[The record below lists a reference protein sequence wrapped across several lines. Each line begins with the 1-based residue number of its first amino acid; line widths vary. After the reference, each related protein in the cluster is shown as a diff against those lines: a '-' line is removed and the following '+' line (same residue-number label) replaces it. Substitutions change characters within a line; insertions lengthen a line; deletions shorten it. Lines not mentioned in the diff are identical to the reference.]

1 LGQKIKV
8 NLQRKHIMKLLKL
21 TLKFFWKLKTVILT
35 GVLLVSLGLNLILF
49 LGGSLYS
56 MVNSGFEV
64 ATGVRTIAT
73 RNKAQIANLGDN
85 LVLERKAKR
94 ELKSE
99 LTETSGELVT
109 ERAMKRELKGQVT
122 ELSGDLVI
130 ERKMKRELKSELAET
145 SGELVTERVVKREL
159 KGQVKE
165 LSGELVVERK
175 IKRKLKS
182 ELAEGS
188 AKLAVERIT
197 QRTLKSQ
204 IRDLTAGLVP
214 FGGKKVAL
222 RTAVEATADKIGK
235 RSVKS
240 ATRNVSSMPGEAIPW
255 LGTAVIA
262 GVTALELYDL
272 CETMKDM
279 TELKRAFDP
288 TLTTNAD
295 ELEVCAIKVPPKEEI
310 IEAVKNSPEMAWK
323 QAKSLTPSLGEL
335 KAMEMPEIDLE
346 NIWNN
351 AADSTKSLSE
361 KLKNYW
367 NQ

>member
-367 NQ
+367 NK

>member
-1 LGQKIKV
+1 
-8 NLQRKHIMKLLKL
+8 
-21 TLKFFWKLKTVILT
+21 
-35 GVLLVSLGLNLILF
+35 
-49 LGGSLYS
+49 
-56 MVNSGFEV
+56 
-64 ATGVRTIAT
+64 
-73 RNKAQIANLGDN
+73 
-85 LVLERKAKR
+85 
-94 ELKSE
+94 
-99 LTETSGELVT
+99 
-109 ERAMKRELKGQVT
+109 MKRELKGQVT

>member
-109 ERAMKRELKGQVT
+109 ERAMKREMKGQVT

>member
-1 LGQKIKV
+1 VRLF
-8 NLQRKHIMKLLKL
+8 KL
-21 TLKFFWKLKTVILT
+21 TLKFFWKLKTLILT
-35 GVLLVSLGLNLILF
+35 GALLVSLGINLILF

-56 MVNSGFEV
+56 MINSGFEV
-64 ATGVRTIAT
+64 VTGIRTVAT
-73 RNKAQIANLGDN
+73 RNKAQIADLGDN

-122 ELSGDLVI
+122 ELSGELVV
-130 ERKMKRELKSELAET
+130 ERKMKRELKSELAEI
-145 SGELVTERVVKREL
+145 SGQLVVERTAKREL
-159 KGQVKE
+159 KSQFANI
-165 LSGELVVERK
+165 SGELIIERNAK
-175 IKRKLKS
+175 KALKS
-182 ELAEGS
+182 ELAERS
-188 AKLAVERIT
+188 AKLAVERTT

-222 RTAVEATADKIGK
+222 RTAVEETADKIGK

-323 QAKSLTPSLGEL
+323 QAKSLTPSLDEL

-367 NQ
+367 NE

>member
-1 LGQKIKV
+1 
-8 NLQRKHIMKLLKL
+8 MKFVKL

-35 GVLLVSLGLNLILF
+35 GLLLVSLGLNLILF

-56 MVNSGFEV
+56 MVNGGFEV

-73 RNKAQIANLGDN
+73 RNKAQIADLGDN

-122 ELSGDLVI
+122 DLSGELVV

-145 SGELVTERVVKREL
+145 SGQLVVERTAKREL
-159 KGQVKE
+159 KSQFANI
-165 LSGELVVERK
+165 SGELIIERNAK
-175 IKRKLKS
+175 KALKS
-182 ELAEGS
+182 ELAERS

>member
-1 LGQKIKV
+1 
-8 NLQRKHIMKLLKL
+8 MKFLKL
-21 TLKFFWKLKTVILT
+21 ALKFFWKLKTLILT
-35 GVLLVSLGLNLILF
+35 GILLVSLGLNLILF

-56 MVNSGFEV
+56 MINSGFEV

-73 RNKAQIANLGDN
+73 RNKAQIADLGDN

-122 ELSGDLVI
+122 ELSGELVV

-145 SGELVTERVVKREL
+145 SGQLVVERTAKREL
-159 KGQVKE
+159 KSQFANI
-165 LSGELVVERK
+165 SGELIIERNAK
-175 IKRKLKS
+175 KALKS
-182 ELAEGS
+182 ELAERS
-188 AKLAVERIT
+188 AKLALERTT

-222 RTAVEATADKIGK
+222 RTAVEETADKIGK

-255 LGTAVIA
+255 LGTAVIV

-323 QAKSLTPSLGEL
+323 QAKSLTPSLDEL
-335 KAMEMPEIDLE
+335 KTMEMPEIDLDD
-346 NIWNN
+346 IWSKTT
-351 AADSTKSLSE
+351 DSTKALSE
-361 KLKNYW
+361 KLKSYW
-367 NQ
+367 NK

>member
-1 LGQKIKV
+1 
-8 NLQRKHIMKLLKL
+8 MKLLKL

-56 MVNSGFEV
+56 MVNSSFEV

-73 RNKAQIANLGDN
+73 RNKAQIADLGDN

-122 ELSGDLVI
+122 DLSGELVV

-145 SGELVTERVVKREL
+145 SGQLVVERTAKREL
-159 KGQVKE
+159 KSQFANI
-165 LSGELVVERK
+165 SGELIIERNAK
-175 IKRKLKS
+175 KALKS
-182 ELAEGS
+182 ELAERS

>member
-1 LGQKIKV
+1 
-8 NLQRKHIMKLLKL
+8 MKFLKL
-21 TLKFFWKLKTVILT
+21 TLKFFWKLKTLILT

-56 MVNSGFEV
+56 MINSGFEV

-73 RNKAQIANLGDN
+73 RNKAQIADLGDN
-85 LVLERKAKR
+85 LILERKATR
-94 ELKSE
+94 ELNSE

-122 ELSGDLVI
+122 ELSGELVV
-130 ERKMKRELKSELAET
+130 ERQMKRELKSELAET
-145 SGELVTERVVKREL
+145 SGQLVVERTAKREL
-159 KGQVKE
+159 KSQ
-165 LSGELVVERK
+165 LADISGELIIERNAK
-175 IKRKLKS
+175 KALKS
-182 ELAEGS
+182 ELAERS
-188 AKLAVERIT
+188 AKLAVERTT

-222 RTAVEATADKIGK
+222 RTAVEETADKIGK

-288 TLTTNAD
+288 TFTTNAD
-295 ELEVCAIKVPPKEEI
+295 ELEVCSIKVPPKEEI

-323 QAKSLTPSLGEL
+323 QAKSFTPSLDEL

-351 AADSTKSLSE
+351 TADSTKSLSE

-367 NQ
+367 NK